1 MASVQRKL
9 KTLLAQAQRNKDI
22 LYVFGDLQDTP
33 NNSKAFH
40 YGQCRIPKHPSGI
53 IKTCEDY
60 QLECTIFKFLQDMD
74 LPVISRHG
82 SKGG

>member
-1 MASVQRKL
+1 MTAVQRKL

-33 NNSKAFH
+33 KNSKAFH
-40 YGQCRIPKHPSGI
+40 YGQCRIPKHPLGI

-74 LPVISRHG
+74 
-82 SKGG
+82 